1 MRLLLYLILFLALF
15 NSIIIDKALQL
26 ISAKELKRRARH
38 SKDQKAA
45 RVYKMAAYGRSLSI
59 LLWIKGSVAAAL
71 LLILLFSGSWWAAL
85 VFVAVL
91 AWLVKGWHPR
101 GVNSWV
107 WSWAALVASV
117 VAWAMTYLQ
126 PVLRRLSFHQ
136 TSLGEFHSGLYEK
149 EDLIELISSQ
159 SANPENRIE
168 EQDLHLAQ
176 NALTFGDKKVGDV
189 MVPMRKVRLVTEDEL
204 VGPLLMDELHKTG
217 FSRFPVAK
225 AKAAS
230 PDFVGT
236 LYLRDTVGYEG
247 SGRVRDI
254 MSKKVY
260 YINETQ
266 SLRDALAGFLK
277 THHHQFV
284 VVNNFEEIVGVLSME
299 DVLEQILG
307 EQIVDEFDRYEDL
320 RAVAGL
326 EASKTHTKREHVPS
340 PEQTT
345 ETVVE

>member
-1 MRLLLYLILFLALF
+1 VLF
-15 NSIIIDKALQL
+15 
-26 ISAKELKRRARH
+26 
-38 SKDQKAA
+38 
-45 RVYKMAAYGRSLSI
+45 RS
-59 LLWIKGSVAAAL
+59 
-71 LLILLFSGSWWAAL
+71 
-85 VFVAVL
+85 
-91 AWLVKGWHPR
+91 
-101 GVNSWV
+101 
-107 WSWAALVASV
+107 
-117 VAWAMTYLQ
+117 
-126 PVLRRLSFHQ
+126 
-136 TSLGEFHSGLYEK
+136 
-149 EDLIELISSQ
+149 
-159 SANPENRIE
+159 
-168 EQDLHLAQ
+168 
-176 NALTFGDKKVGDV
+176 ALTFGDKKVGDV

-236 LYLRDTVGYEG
+236 LYLRDIVGYEG

-284 VVNNFEEIVGVLSME
+284 VVNNFEEIVGVLSLE

-307 EQIVDEFDRYEDL
+307 EQIVDEFDLYEDL
-320 RAVAGL
+320 RTVAGL
-326 EASKTHTKREHVPS
+326 EASKTHTKHEHVQP
-340 PEQTT
+340 PEQTA